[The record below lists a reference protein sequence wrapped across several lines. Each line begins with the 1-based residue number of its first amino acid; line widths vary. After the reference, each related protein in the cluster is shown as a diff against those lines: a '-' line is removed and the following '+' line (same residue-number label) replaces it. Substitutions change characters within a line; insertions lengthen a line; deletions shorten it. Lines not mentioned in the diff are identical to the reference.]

1 MAESGTESGVEPR
14 KNRLRAAIMKH
25 YSVRLHMTLII
36 LACVASG
43 VLLSK
48 VLLAFGINSMTLRYL
63 LAIFTGYL
71 VFLLG
76 VRIWLHCTGFDR
88 GVVGSSAILA
98 GSSIVAGSSVAG
110 RKDNSRSSG
119 GGGDFNL
126 GSLDFSSGGN
136 GSGASDLFAGKG
148 GGFGGGGASDS
159 FSAGPSIGGSGGGSG
174 GGGGFDFDIDGDALV
189 ILLLIALLLLVLI
202 GTGGYVVYQAPSIL
216 TDSAFQMLLGGRLA
230 RHAKRMTEADWMG
243 SLVSETWKS
252 LLAIVVV
259 TMMFTLY
266 AAHVYPA
273 AHSMPEVI
281 NFALFGI

>member
-1 MAESGTESGVEPR
+1 MAESGVES
-14 KNRLRAAIMKH
+14 KKSRLRAAIVKH

-48 VLLAFGINSMTLRYL
+48 MLLAFGLNSMTLRYL

-88 GVVGSSAILA
+88 GVVASSGVLVGSSL
-98 GSSIVAGSSVAG
+98 VAGSSVSG
-110 RKDNSRSSG
+110 RKSSSG
-119 GGGDFNL
+119 STGGGDFNL
-126 GSLDFSSGGN
+126 GSLDFSSGGD
-136 GSGASDLFAGKG
+136 GGGASDIFAGKG
-148 GGFGGGGASDS
+148 GNFGGGGASES
-159 FSAGPSIGGSGGGSG
+159 FSDGLPSAGGSG
-174 GGGGFDFDIDGDALV
+174 GGGGGGGFDIDGDGVV
-189 ILLLIALLLLVLI
+189 ILLLIALVLLVLI
-202 GTGGYVVYQAPSIL
+202 GAGGYLVYQAPSIL

-230 RHAKRMTEADWMG
+230 KHAKRMSESDWMG
-243 SLVSETWKS
+243 SLVRETWVS

-266 AAHVYPA
+266 AAHVYPT
-273 AHSMPEVI
+273 AHSLPEVI
-281 NFALFGI
+281 HFALFGANG